1 MAFATE
7 TPPPIYVIIPAIDE
21 EKSIDK
27 VIQAIPKDMVTEI
40 IVVNNASKDRT
51 VEVAQ
56 NAGATVLN
64 EFEKGYGAAC
74 LTGIAY
80 VNAQPNEKDRT
91 IIVFLDG
98 DFSDYP
104 DQLPKVVAPI
114 LNDNIDMVIGSRRL
128 GMAEKGSLTP
138 QQIFGNW
145 LATFLIQKLY
155 DYRYTDLGPFRA
167 IRLNAL
173 NALKMQD
180 RNYGWTVEMQIK
192 ALKQNL
198 KISEVAVDYKNRIGT
213 SKVSGTVKGTIMAGY
228 KIIKTIIKYAG
239 K

>member
-1 MAFATE
+1 MAFTKKA
-7 TPPPIYVIIPAIDE
+7 PAIYVIIPAFDE

-27 VIQAIPKDMVTEI
+27 VIDAIPKDWVTEV
-40 IVVNNASKDRT
+40 IVVNNASKDKT

-56 NAGATVLN
+56 KAGATVLN
-64 EFEKGYGAAC
+64 EMEKGYGAAC

-80 VNAQPNEKDRT
+80 VNAQANTDETT

-98 DFSDYP
+98 DYSDYP
-104 DQLPKVVAPI
+104 EQLPQVVAPI
-114 LNDNIDMVIGSRRL
+114 LERQIDMVIGSRRL
-128 GMAEKGSLTP
+128 GTAEKGSLTP

-155 DYRYTDLGPFRA
+155 KYRYTDLGPFRA
-167 IRLNAL
+167 IKLTAL

-192 ALKQNL
+192 ALKYNL
-198 KISEVAVDYKNRIGT
+198 RIAEVSVDYKNRIGV

-228 KIIKTIIKYAG
+228 KIIKTIITYAG